1 MHKIE
6 VRDLTKQY
14 GNVTAVDRIT
24 LTFEAEKIY
33 GLLGR
38 NGAGKST
45 LLGVI
50 NNRIF
55 ATRGD
60 VLIDG
65 VPAVENDTAQA
76 NIYMMSERNYYPES
90 MRMMDVFKWT
100 STLYQGAFRM
110 EYALKL
116 CDLFGL
122 NSKKKIK
129 QLSTGYSS
137 IYKIITALSLTVPF
151 LLLDEPVLGLDAY
164 HRDLLYKVILE
175 NYAELPRTIVIS
187 THLIEEVSSLI
198 EEVVIIKSGKIIEQ
212 SPIEKLLSSGYTVTG
227 PVAVVDAYMQG
238 KKKIG
243 EDVLGGMKAAYVIGQ
258 PDRDGLPEQLQIS
271 HIDLQKLFIQ
281 LTNQ

>member
-6 VRDLTKQY
+6 VCDLTKKY
-14 GNVTAVDRIT
+14 GEVMAVDHVT
-24 LTFEAEKIY
+24 LTFEEGKIY

-45 LLGVI
+45 LIGVI

-55 ATRGD
+55 ATEGK
-60 VLIDG
+60 VLING
-65 VPAVENDTAQA
+65 IPAYESDAAQA
-76 NIYMMSERNYYPES
+76 NVYMMSEKNYYPDN
-90 MRMMDVFKWT
+90 MRITDVFKWT
-100 STLYQGAFRM
+100 NTFYQGAFRM
-110 EYALKL
+110 EYALSL

-122 NSKKKIK
+122 NPKKRVK

-175 NYAELPRTIVIS
+175 NYAELSRTIVIS
-187 THLIEEVSSLI
+187 THLIEEISSLI
-198 EEVVIIKSGKIIEQ
+198 EEVIIIKSGKIITQ
-212 SPIEKLLSSGYTVTG
+212 SPIEQLLSSGYTVTG
-227 PVAVVDAYMQG
+227 PTDVVNTYVQG
-238 KKKIG
+238 KQKIG
-243 EDVLGGMKAAYVIGQ
+243 EDVLGGIKAAYMMGA
-258 PDRDGLPEQLQIS
+258 PERDSLPEQLQVS